1 MDFLKNLEI
10 DDSVKTQIA
19 QSVQSVIDAEV
30 SALKLKNDELIQEK
44 RTLAEQKQAEIEQ
57 ARLDAEKKAK
67 ENGDFKHLFE
77 SQKSEAET
85 LKNQLNE
92 LQGNIR
98 TQKIQGEAA
107 KIAARLTKDTNKA
120 QLLQQQLSQ
129 RLTIVDN
136 EIRVTDE
143 SGQATISSVDELA
156 NNIKTAYP
164 FLVDGTQ
171 ASGGGA
177 TKSQAGGDAVAK
189 TMTRADF
196 EGLGQAQRAQFFK
209 DGGKLSDD

>member
-1 MDFLKNLEI
+1 MDFLKDLEI

-44 RTLAEQKQAEIEQ
+44 RKIAEQKQSEIEQ
-57 ARLDAEKKAK
+57 ARLAAEQKAK
-67 ENGDFKHLFE
+67 ENGDFKNLFE
-77 SQKSEAET
+77 SQKAEAET

-92 LQGNIR
+92 LQGSIR
-98 TQKIQGEAA
+98 TQKINGEAA

-143 SGQATISSVDELA
+143 SGQATISSVDDLA
-156 NNIKTAYP
+156 NSIKTAYP

-177 TKSQAGGDAVAK
+177 TKSQTSGDAVAK

-196 EGLGQAQRAQFFK
+196 EQLSHEQRMQFSK
-209 DGGKLSDD
+209 QGIEITND